1 MKSIIGIVIKILILI
16 AIVAILMAVFV
27 KRGPVFQH
35 DERAPYAPTN
45 GWYAA

>member
-1 MKSIIGIVIKILILI
+1 MDIITIIKILILI

-27 KRGPVFQH
+27 KRGPVFKH
-35 DERAPYAPTN
+35 EEIPCAPTN